1 MTSRISLTG
10 IIVIII
16 ILLILVWIVKNNVL
30 DNFVVF
36 LDEKVIPSNCYNYL
50 LTDGRKFYLLDTHR
64 IYDDMNP
71 LIFHSKLEA
80 QAFLKQKNCEAN
92 LPLINLLGK
101 KKLVDPTVTL
111 DRECNKQIA
120 PKLFDLD
127 VCNTYG
133 SDLDVSSAS
142 VFTKLNKI
150 EKDKAQY
157 ANYDAETCM
166 IDKAIKE
173 NPSLDDKN
181 FKQNFA
187 QYFDRMNNNIDKQ
200 FLYITSN

>member
-1 MTSRISLTG
+1 MSSRISLTG

-16 ILLILVWIVKNNVL
+16 VILIIVWLVKNNVL

-36 LDEKVIPSNCYNYL
+36 LDEKVIPSHCYNYL
-50 LTDGRKFYLLDTHR
+50 LTDGNKFYLLDTHR

-71 LIFHSKLEA
+71 LIFNTKQDA
-80 QAFLKQKNCEAN
+80 QDFLKQKNCEVN
-92 LPLINLLGK
+92 LPFINLLGK

-120 PKLFDLD
+120 PHLFDLD

-142 VFTKLNKI
+142 SFAKINKI
-150 EKDKAQY
+150 ETDKAQY

-166 IDKAIKE
+166 INKAIKE
-173 NPSLDDKN
+173 NPDLDDKN